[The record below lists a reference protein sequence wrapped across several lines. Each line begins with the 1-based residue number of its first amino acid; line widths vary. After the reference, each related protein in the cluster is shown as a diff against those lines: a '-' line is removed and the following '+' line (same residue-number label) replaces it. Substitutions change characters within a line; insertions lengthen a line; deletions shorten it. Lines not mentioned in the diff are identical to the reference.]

1 MLKKYN
7 LGFLDYNDPEKGKL
21 YYLCWVVHKYIHMST
36 GIFFHFT
43 YFLKVSTMQPHM
55 SIQCLNVFKLSI
67 TNVADY
73 RFGIIPVMK
82 KVLSNEV
89 YIFIII
95 CCIPIL
101 IFVDFVV
108 DP

>member
-1 MLKKYN
+1 MIQKKEALLSL
-7 LGFLDYNDPEKGKL
+7 LGCPQVYPR
-21 YYLCWVVHKYIHMST
+21 VHKYFHMST
-36 GIFFHFT
+36 GIFFHYT

-55 SIQCLNVFKLSI
+55 SIQCLNVFKLPI

-89 YIFIII
+89 FIFIII
-95 CCIPIL
+95 CCIQIL